1 MPNSSK
7 PAGRSDRQ
15 SHDRPGRQVLKRLS
29 PILFLALCICIT
41 AALNYGFIPPS
52 SVRINLHNLRNGE
65 TYDTIFIGTS
75 HGQYGI
81 DPLSVDAAS
90 GGSSVSL
97 CMADAYPDDM
107 YYMLRLACE
116 TQSPSR
122 VVYELD
128 PSYWMNEQR
137 SGSTQIFFYQE
148 FPLSRSK
155 AAHFLD
161 KIINLDFR
169 SALAPWSYY
178 RNLVGRIPDHIRRKQ
193 SSSYKNYDPS
203 ILEIPGG
210 HYGGRGF
217 IYRDRVEGEDKGT
230 FNNIPWDESQVKP
243 RAERYFDRIASF
255 CRKNNIELTVITTPV
270 PRETLDQFAGSYA
283 QSHQYF
289 KDLMEGLGLEYY
301 NFNYMKPELMDRSM
315 EGYWDY
321 DGHMDGVRAREFS
334 TLLGRF
340 LGSLDQGS
348 LKPDDYFD

>member
-65 TYDTIFIGTS
+65 TYDPIFIGTS

-155 AAHFLD
+155 AAYFLD

-217 IYRDRVEGEDKGT
+217 IYRVEGEDKGT

-340 LGSLDQGS
+340 LGSLDQGC

>member
-1 MPNSSK
+1 MPNSNQE
-7 PAGRSDRQ
+7 AGRF
-15 SHDRPGRQVLKRLS
+15 HKWLPKWLKAF
-29 PILFLALCICIT
+29 LFLALCICIT
-41 AALNYGFIPPS
+41 SALNYGFIPPS

-81 DPLSVDAAS
+81 DPFSVDASS

-107 YYMLRLACE
+107 YHMLRLACE

-148 FPLSRSK
+148 FPASRSK
-155 AAHFLD
+155 AAYFLD

-178 RNLVGRIPDHIRRKQ
+178 RNLIGQVPDHIRRKQ
-193 SSSYKNYDPS
+193 SPSYKNYDPS
-203 ILEIPGG
+203 VLEIPGG
-210 HYGGRGF
+210 HYAGRGF

-243 RAERYFDRIASF
+243 NAELYVNRIAGF
-255 CRKNNIELTVITTPV
+255 CRKNGIELTVITTPV
-270 PRETLDQFAGSYA
+270 PQETLDKFAGSYS

-289 KDLMEGLGLEYY
+289 KDLLEGWGLEYY
-301 NFNYMKPELMDRSM
+301 NFNYMKPDLMDRSM

-321 DGHMDGVRAREFS
+321 DGHMDGIKAQEFS

-340 LGSLDQGS
+340 LGSLDQGN
-348 LKPDDYFD
+348 LKYGDYFIN